1 MLGETAGCSK
11 TSSKRERIWRTG
23 YSGALPL
30 PSFPY
35 SFLQQVTVH
44 LGHMISSLGS
54 CASWATMHT
63 LGGPLFLLMC
73 LPKKRKTCAIWLGS
87 SYHVYSGQDSCLQDR
102 GHTPSPRGV
111 FFFHPTSP
119 LHLHLSPAGNGLDG
133 ETTAGSGS
141 GAPGAI
147 RRISASSGGR
157 VEQDRWAVEE
167 AGPI

>member
-73 LPKKRKTCAIWLGS
+73 LQKKENLGAIWRGS
-87 SYHVYSGQDSCLQDR
+87 SYHVYSGQCISRMEATHPLLEESFSSTPPHSFIFTSARLGMDWTERLLQAQAVE
-102 GHTPSPRGV
+102 PRGL
-111 FFFHPTSP
+111 FGEFLLP
-119 LHLHLSPAGNGLDG
+119 LG
-133 ETTAGSGS
+133 
-141 GAPGAI
+141 
-147 RRISASSGGR
+147 
-157 VEQDRWAVEE
+157 
-167 AGPI
+167 